1 MEARV
6 TVEMLQQHASF
17 VRSLAERLIRDPG
30 HAADASQ
37 AAWLA
42 CLERKAEPPQRPRA
56 WLARVVTNE
65 ARMGWR
71 GATRRRARETRV
83 ARPEAVPA
91 TLDDVVRAETVRR
104 VAEAVLSL
112 GEPYRATVLRRYYE
126 GQPPRVIAHETGV
139 PLETVKSRLKR
150 AHERLRIVL
159 EGEAPPR
166 RPAWLAVVAAPMR
179 PLAGIGGVLMTSKSW
194 AAVAVL
200 ALGLVGL
207 VAWGAG
213 GGLAPSPTAPVAGD
227 DALAPPSEREGKAM
241 LSGRTRSAGD
251 DARQPRAERTPG
263 ATTPATAAGPDTAKD
278 ETSGPVVRTY
288 VGRVLV
294 DGVPLRAGRVE
305 PLGRSKAGSDV
316 DDEGRFQIHVLEAK
330 ALHLSVRI
338 SPEHT
343 RRVVVPVE
351 ADQQEL
357 LLELA
362 GGSGV
367 LEGTVYGVDGQAQV
381 AAALQL
387 YATGGGFEIHIRT
400 DSYGGYRVTDL
411 PAGHYTLVSRVPS
424 GTPGRGSSSRSATIQ
439 LPDAGVHRL
448 DLGSRHGDPRWSGTV
463 RFADGS
469 APARSGNIF
478 LKSVAGDRHL
488 YVGFA
493 KGGAFSEV
501 VPPGTYR
508 MEFVLSVGD
517 NASPF
522 PRFCMVATAHR
533 LVIDQA
539 PVEEELTI
547 PGTRVEGR
555 VRGYRAKPG
564 PGVQLVV
571 FERVAAEGDPA
582 ELPSLFGSSRK
593 GVRQAQV
600 GADGRFEMQGLPA
613 GTWRMTG
620 RPLALEGDAEGQV
633 FLTIA
638 DGEAVVRPQL
648 SLRETAGR

>member
-6 TVEMLQQHASF
+6 TVEMLQHHASF

-42 CLERKAEPPQRPRA
+42 CLEREAEPPQRPRA

-83 ARPEAVPA
+83 ARPEALPA
-91 TLDDVVRAETVRR
+91 TVDDVVRAETVRR

-112 GEPYRATVLRRYYE
+112 GEPYRTTVLRRYYE

-139 PLETVKSRLKR
+139 PVETVKSRLKR
-150 AHERLRIVL
+150 AHERLRVVL

-166 RPAWLAVVAAPMR
+166 RAAWLAVLAAPLR

-200 ALGLVGL
+200 VVGLAGL
-207 VAWGAG
+207 VAWGVG
-213 GGLAPSPTAPVAGD
+213 GGLASSPATRVAGD
-227 DALAPPSEREGKAM
+227 DALATSSEPEGKAM
-241 LSGRTRSAGD
+241 LAGRTRTAD
-251 DARQPRAERTPG
+251 DDKEARGVRAPG
-263 ATTPATAAGPDTAKD
+263 ATTTPTRTSPDALKAWP
-278 ETSGPVVRTY
+278 SKPVVRTY

-294 DGVPLRAGRVE
+294 GGVPLRAGRVE
-305 PLGRSKAGSDV
+305 PLGRSKAGSDI
-316 DDEGRFQIHVLEAK
+316 DDEGRFRIHVLEAK
-330 ALHLSVRI
+330 ALHLSVRV
-338 SPEHT
+338 SPDHT
-343 RRVVVPVE
+343 RRVVVPVKPGQE
-351 ADQQEL
+351 EL

-387 YATGGGFEIHIRT
+387 YATGGGWQIHITT
-400 DSYGGYRVTDL
+400 DAYGGYRVTDL
-411 PAGHYTLVSRVPS
+411 PAGDYTLVSRVPS

-439 LPDAGVHRL
+439 LPEGGVHRL

-463 RFADGS
+463 RFTDGS

-508 MEFVLSVGD
+508 MEFVLSGED
-517 NASPF
+517 NTSPY

-555 VRGYRAKPG
+555 VRGYRPQPG
-564 PGVQLVV
+564 SGGQVV
-571 FERVAAEGDPA
+571 LFERVAAEGDEA
-582 ELPSLFGSSRK
+582 ELPSLFGSSGK
-593 GVRQAQV
+593 GVRKAHV
-600 GADGRFEMQGLPA
+600 GADGRFETHGLPP
-613 GTWRMTG
+613 GTWRITG
-620 RPLALEGDAEGQV
+620 RPIALAGDADDQV

-638 DGEAVVRPQL
+638 PGEAVVRPQL